1 MTIETSYRYGQIS
14 PKAYEHPAD
23 RAATSA
29 LHAVPL
35 LDTVLKRLID
45 LGHEKR
51 LRQMV
56 MGNAVKLGPDQIPD
70 VWRYYVQA
78 ASILDLPQTPDL
90 YVFNNA
96 DVNALT
102 MGATRPIIVLNSSL
116 VSSYTTQEV
125 QTVLAHEASHVLS
138 EHYYYT
144 TALVLLSQFMN
155 GALPKSLLLGLPFR
169 AIYYALLEW
178 ARAAELSSDRAAAL
192 VRGDPLDPCRL
203 MMRLAGGALPGMSF
217 EAFLKQATDYHEE
230 DDLFSRNTRFWAEL
244 RVTHPFAVRRV
255 RELMTWVQSGDYDRI
270 RSGAYPRRGQE
281 PPPSAEFQAAVA
293 HYRSRFSTFLERTA
307 GDVQRLGRQFGDWLK
322 SRPARGDADTG
333 SDADTEAGGDFGTDA

>member
-1 MTIETSYRYGQIS
+1 VTIETSYRYDQIS

-35 LDTVLKRLID
+35 LDTVVKRLID

-56 MGNAVKLGPDQIPD
+56 MGNAVKLGPEQVPD

-96 DVNALT
+96 EVNALT
-102 MGATRPIIVLNSSL
+102 LGANRPIIVLNSSL
-116 VSSYTTQEV
+116 VSSYTTDEV
-125 QTVLAHEASHVLS
+125 QTVLAHEVSHVLS

-155 GALPKSLLLGLPFR
+155 GALPRSLLLGLPFR

-203 MMRLAGGALPGMSF
+203 MMRLAGGAVPGMSF

-255 RELMTWVQSGDYDRI
+255 RELMTWVQAGDYDRI
-270 RSGAYPRRGQE
+270 RSGSYPRRGQE
-281 PPPSAEFQAAVA
+281 PPPSAEFQAAVT
-293 HYRSRFSTFLERTA
+293 HYRARFSAFLERTA

-322 SRPARGDADTG
+322 TRPSRDDADPG
-333 SDADTEAGGDFGTDA
+333 HDGD